1 MANKNKQFDSLQ
13 GKQGNDSEG
22 IETLQ
27 SGKPE
32 QDSGKPT
39 GKAAQENAEGLQQGG
54 SRGNS
59 NQGNYSTRGN

>member
-1 MANKNKQFDSLQ
+1 MANKNKQFDSIQ

-27 SGKPE
+27 GGRGKPDAGE
-32 QDSGKPT
+32 FSAE
-39 GKAAQENAEGLQQGG
+39 AAIDNPDGLQQGG

-59 NQGNYSTRGN
+59 NQGNSSTSGK